1 MPRRGPVG
9 AGSNPADGSF
19 DSDRSDF
26 RAVFLL
32 HEFRKV
38 VAVGAQRLTDKQ
50 KKKIIADYV
59 QLQNY
64 TKTAKLND
72 VAESTVRKIVKNNP
86 DCANQCDI
94 KKEQNTQDMLSYMES
109 KKKRVQEIIDVYLG
123 VLTDPEKLEGATLQQ
138 ITTALG
144 TLIDKWTVIDD
155 RRKGDSFHQTVE
167 DDPITKSLKEEF
179 KK

>member
-1 MPRRGPVG
+1 M
-9 AGSNPADGSF
+9 
-19 DSDRSDF
+19 
-26 RAVFLL
+26 
-32 HEFRKV
+32 
-38 VAVGAQRLTDKQ
+38 GAQRLTDKQ

-64 TKTAKLND
+64 TRTAKLND

-94 KKEQNTQDMLSYMES
+94 KKEQNTQDMLSYMDS
-109 KKKRVQEIIDVYLG
+109 KKERVQEIIDVYLG

-155 RRKGDSFHQTVE
+155 RKKGDSFHQTVE

>member
-1 MPRRGPVG
+1 MFPAHNRVV
-9 AGSNPADGSF
+9 AGSTPASGLF
-19 DSDRSDF
+19 DSDRSVF

-32 HEFRKV
+32 YEFRKV

-86 DCANQCDI
+86 DCANQCEHI
-94 KKEQNTQDMLSYMES
+94 KRILIAIWVGKNS
-109 KKKRVQEIIDVYLG
+109 
-123 VLTDPEKLEGATLQQ
+123 Q
-138 ITTALG
+138 IEL
-144 TLIDKWTVIDD
+144 L
-155 RRKGDSFHQTVE
+155 
-167 DDPITKSLKEEF
+167 KS
-179 KK
+179 

>member
-1 MPRRGPVG
+1 MY
-9 AGSNPADGSF
+9 
-19 DSDRSDF
+19 
-26 RAVFLL
+26 
-32 HEFRKV
+32 EFRKV

-94 KKEQNTQDMLSYMES
+94 KKEQNTQDMLSYMDS
-109 KKKRVQEIIDVYLG
+109 KKERVQEIIDVYLG
-123 VLTDPEKLEGATLQQ
+123 VLTDPEKMEGATLQQ

-155 RRKGDSFHQTVE
+155 RKKGDSFHQTVE

>member
-1 MPRRGPVG
+1 MV
-9 AGSNPADGSF
+9 
-19 DSDRSDF
+19 
-26 RAVFLL
+26 
-32 HEFRKV
+32 
-38 VAVGAQRLTDKQ
+38 AQRLTDKQ

-94 KKEQNTQDMLSYMES
+94 KKEQNTQDMLSYMDS
-109 KKKRVQEIIDVYLG
+109 KKERVQEIIDVYLG

-155 RRKGDSFHQTVE
+155 RKKGDSFHQTVE

>member
-1 MPRRGPVG
+1 M
-9 AGSNPADGSF
+9 
-19 DSDRSDF
+19 
-26 RAVFLL
+26 
-32 HEFRKV
+32 
-38 VAVGAQRLTDKQ
+38 GAQRLTDKQ

-109 KKKRVQEIIDVYLG
+109 KKVRVQEIIDVYLG

-155 RRKGDSFHQTVE
+155 RKKGDSFHQTVE

>member
-1 MPRRGPVG
+1 M
-9 AGSNPADGSF
+9 
-19 DSDRSDF
+19 
-26 RAVFLL
+26 
-32 HEFRKV
+32 
-38 VAVGAQRLTDKQ
+38 GAQRLTDKQ

-109 KKKRVQEIIDVYLG
+109 KKVRVQEIIDVYLG

-144 TLIDKWTVIDD
+144 TLIDKWTVIDN